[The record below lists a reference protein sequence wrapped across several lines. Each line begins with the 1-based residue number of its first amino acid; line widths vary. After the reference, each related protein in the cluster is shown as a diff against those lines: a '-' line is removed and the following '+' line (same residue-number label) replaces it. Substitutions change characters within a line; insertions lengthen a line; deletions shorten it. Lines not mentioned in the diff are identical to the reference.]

1 MFQVKDVGKEN
12 IVKGQPK
19 VLEIGR
25 IAQTDW
31 RHEYVR
37 FLCACFN

>member
-25 IAQTDW
+25 IAQTD
-31 RHEYVR
+31 
-37 FLCACFN
+37 